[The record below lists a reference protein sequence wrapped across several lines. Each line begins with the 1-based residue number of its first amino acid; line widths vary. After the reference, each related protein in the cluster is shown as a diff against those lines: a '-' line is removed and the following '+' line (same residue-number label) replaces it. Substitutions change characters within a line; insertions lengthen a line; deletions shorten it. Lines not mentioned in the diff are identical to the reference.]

1 MEVNTMQY
9 SALLHQAEIKSARIK
24 EILAKENP
32 TPEEVDEAAALSDE
46 IKSLEQQAAE
56 LKSQIC
62 PEHHLQGENVM
73 NNEVKTIGEIFTES
87 PAFKSYH
94 EHRAINADSV
104 VPIDVKTTMSTSAG
118 WAPFV
123 QRTPTVGTY
132 PTAPNSL
139 LDILPVINVNLGG
152 AIKYMV
158 ETTFTNAATGVA
170 EAGAYP
176 EAAIALTEKTAS
188 LRKIAV
194 WLPVTEEQLS
204 DVAGLQD
211 YLNSRLAAMLVE
223 RVGKQLFHGD
233 GTAPN
238 CDGLDSW
245 SFTNSVNASSYT
257 NPIDAI
263 AKAIQNVRSNG
274 MTDPTHIVMSP
285 AAWYNLTVS
294 KASTAG
300 VYLWGDP
307 RIAGLPTLFGIPI
320 IVAPAFS
327 PTSSGKASV
336 YVGDFT
342 KYMFLAAA
350 PEMTFAI
357 TDSHASLFA
366 SGTYAV
372 RAAMRVNL
380 GVYREKA
387 FCKITNIAIA

>member
-1 MEVNTMQY
+1 MQY
-9 SALLHQAEIKSARIK
+9 SALVHQAETKSARIK

-32 TPEEVDEAAALSDE
+32 TPEEVDEAAALADE

-56 LKSQIC
+56 LKNQIC
-62 PEHHLQGENVM
+62 PEHHLQGEVSM
-73 NNEVKTIGEIFTES
+73 NEVKTIGELFIES
-87 PAFKSYH
+87 PAFKAYH
-94 EHRAINADSV
+94 DQRSINADSV
-104 VPIDVKTTMSTSAG
+104 VPLDVKTTMSTSAG

-123 QRTPTVGTY
+123 QRTPTVGLY

-139 LDILPVINVNLGG
+139 LDILPVVNVNLGG
-152 AIKYMV
+152 AIKYMC
-158 ETTFTNAATGVA
+158 ETTFTNAATGTS
-170 EAGAYP
+170 EGNSYP
-176 EAAIALTEKTAS
+176 EAAIALTERTAS

-204 DVAGLQD
+204 DVGGLQG

-233 GTAPN
+233 GSAPN
-238 CDGLDSW
+238 VDGLDSW
-245 SFTNSVNASSYT
+245 SFSNTVKASSYA

-263 AKAIQNVRSNG
+263 AKAIQMVRSQG
-274 MTDPTHIVMSP
+274 MTDPSHVVMSP
-285 AAWYNLTVS
+285 TAWYNLTVT

-300 VYLWGDP
+300 SYLWGDP
-307 RIAGLPTLFGIPI
+307 RVAGLPTIFGIPI
-320 IVAPAFS
+320 IVAPAFT
-327 PTSSGKASV
+327 PASSGNASV

-387 FCKITNIAIA
+387 FCKITNIAIV